1 MANLPTAVTTE
12 YDRLVSADDWDG
24 VRVLLAP
31 LVEFGLAEALYLSAM
46 SSQPG
51 ESEEQFHARHV
62 DSVRVA
68 AKSGYAPALF
78 MQGMYHL
85 FGDLAPLDKK
95 LAAESFAAAARQG
108 YPPAQYE
115 YGLSLVHGV
124 GVSADVLK
132 GMRMIHA
139 AASAGNEAA
148 QEFVR
153 AEGDSAGL

>member
-85 FGDLAPLDKK
+85 FGDIAPLDKK
-95 LAAESFAAAARQG
+95 LAAENFAAAARQG
-108 YPPAQYE
+108 YAPAQYE

-124 GVSADVLK
+124 GVPADILK
-132 GMRMIHA
+132 GMRLIHA

-153 AEGDSAGL
+153 AEGDNAKL